1 MACIKYLHDGLQNAF
16 FACSNP
22 ASIHATAISSR
33 HTYQRNK
40 KEKEGVGGCKNN
52 RAYHHQTPIAG
63 ETTTVLREG
72 WLLLISGVSNL
83 P

>member
-40 KEKEGVGGCKNN
+40 KEKEGFGGWQNN
-52 RAYHHQTPIAG
+52 RVYHQTPITG
-63 ETTTVLREG
+63 ETTTALREG
-72 WLLLISGVSNL
+72 WLVLISDVSNL